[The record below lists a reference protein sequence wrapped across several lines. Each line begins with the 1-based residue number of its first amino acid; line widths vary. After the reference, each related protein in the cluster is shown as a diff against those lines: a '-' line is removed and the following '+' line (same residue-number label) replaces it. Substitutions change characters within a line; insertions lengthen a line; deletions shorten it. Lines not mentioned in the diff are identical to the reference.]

1 MAVPIKANQSSRLE
15 FERSDVL
22 PPKTRNKKFH
32 GPEKAKEEEE
42 EDGNDDERPEKKR
55 RGEAVVRW
63 LWTRRDWEAN
73 QRWKRSPPA
82 EAKPG
87 RIKGDDA
94 IPMGEE
100 NARQYRTRFPTPS

>member
-42 EDGNDDERPEKKR
+42 EEDGNDDERPEKKR

-63 LWTRRDWEAN
+63 RWTRRD
-73 QRWKRSPPA
+73 
-82 EAKPG
+82 
-87 RIKGDDA
+87 
-94 IPMGEE
+94 
-100 NARQYRTRFPTPS
+100 